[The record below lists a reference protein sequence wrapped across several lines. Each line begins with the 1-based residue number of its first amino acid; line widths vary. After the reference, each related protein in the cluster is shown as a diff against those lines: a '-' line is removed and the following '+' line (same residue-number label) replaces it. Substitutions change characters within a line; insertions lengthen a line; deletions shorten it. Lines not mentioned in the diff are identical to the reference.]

1 MSSNT
6 DYSCA
11 KCVAYPL
18 THTWCLTQTILLRTL
33 DYQENSLR
41 LRSVLDAFFNVC
53 ELLACMA
60 LATVL
65 AVPESLNGTKGEP
78 RHLSPWLKGDNGSNQ
93 SRWKRMRFLRRGLH
107 RST

>member
-1 MSSNT
+1 MCQVRSVP
-6 DYSCA
+6 SCSHL
-11 KCVAYPL
+11 VPNPDNS
-18 THTWCLTQTILLRTL
+18 LLRTL

-41 LRSVLDAFFNVC
+41 LRSVLDAFFDVR

-78 RHLSPWLKGDNGSNQ
+78 RHLSSWLKGDNGSNQ

-107 RST
+107 RLT